1 MIPNGSR
8 VLWTAAVV
16 VVGIAVSL
24 VGCASLGPASPVPVT
39 DIGAVAGTWKGI
51 VYGPG
56 SERQN
61 VDLMIKPDGSYE
73 VVARQPIGESRSKG
87 KVVVSNGRLLF
98 EGERGRGIGTLL
110 TNSAGNRSMSVEATL
125 SDGRIL
131 TAQLATSP

>member
-8 VLWTAAVV
+8 LLWTAAVV
-16 VVGIAVSL
+16 LGFAVSL
-24 VGCASLGPASPVPVT
+24 VGCASLGPSSPVPVSN
-39 DIGAVAGTWKGI
+39 IGAVAGTWKGI

-56 SERQN
+56 SERQS

-73 VVARQPIGESRSKG
+73 VVARQPIGESHSKG
-87 KVVVSNGRLLF
+87 KVVVSDGRLLF

-110 TNSAGNRSMSVEATL
+110 TNAAGNRIMSIEATL

-131 TAQLATSP
+131 TAQLSTSP